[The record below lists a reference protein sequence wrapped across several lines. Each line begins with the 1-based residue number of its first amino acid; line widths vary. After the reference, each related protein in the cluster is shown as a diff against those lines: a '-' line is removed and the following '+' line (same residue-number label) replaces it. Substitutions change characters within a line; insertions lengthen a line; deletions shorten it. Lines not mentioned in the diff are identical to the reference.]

1 MLRNLVPKYLAIFLK
16 KLGTFWKL
24 FVITYLW
31 WSRIFALDNSR
42 LETSRKLFDAQ
53 EKQPQTNL
61 NILDRS
67 LKTQTPVFLKTSLKF
82 SIIRLCLSAFKSI
95 IYLCLKIFSF
105 QLNQIFV
112 LVFQY
117 VYLYSNCCC
126 TVYCWAS
133 RVQNQGQTAQSI
145 L

>member
-95 IYLCLKIFSF
+95 IMSHKLIYPVSFFSSHMLQDIWF
-105 QLNQIFV
+105 YYFLFIQQEWTYI
-112 LVFQY
+112 
-117 VYLYSNCCC
+117 
-126 TVYCWAS
+126 
-133 RVQNQGQTAQSI
+133 QGCHQE
-145 L
+145 LGG